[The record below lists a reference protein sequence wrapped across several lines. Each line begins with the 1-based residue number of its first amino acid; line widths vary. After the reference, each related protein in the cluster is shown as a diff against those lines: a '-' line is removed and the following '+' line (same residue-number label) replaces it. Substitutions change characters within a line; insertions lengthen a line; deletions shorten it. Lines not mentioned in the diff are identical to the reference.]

1 MAAQEDPTIAETPR
15 SASRRLKTEPPER
28 YQLLEIIGEGGMG
41 RVYRAHD
48 TTLGRDV
55 AVKMIE
61 KALPGPDKTT
71 QRERF
76 VREARAAARLLH
88 PNIAVIHDVDPDA
101 GFLVMELVEGE
112 SLRDAA
118 GKGALSPALVHSIAE
133 QVLAAL
139 DAAHAA
145 GIIHRDIKPSNIM
158 IANGHV
164 KLVDFGVAR
173 LVDADMTRTGEQ
185 VGTPAYMAPEQV
197 RGAQVDA
204 RTDLYSLG
212 ATLYEL
218 ITGERMI
225 AFESPGAQAIAK
237 VTSACGNDAALAR
250 LIARCLQADPA
261 ARHASARD
269 ALAAL
274 RPADHK
280 QLRVWPFAVA
290 AVALA
295 AIGAGAYLYSHRT
308 PPRDPRLTKAFTYA
322 QRGENEKAAGLLAS
336 YLGEH
341 PRDPEALTLKFV
353 TDWWEGG
360 MISAI
365 KDRAQD
371 APLTAAQRAML
382 NGIDLITQRRE
393 PEAVA
398 FLEQADREHPN
409 QIEILYAL
417 GEAQWHGQKLEA
429 GATTLERAFVMDPR
443 WEMALH
449 HVVEFR
455 LSRGETARLVPI
467 ANKLRPIDPA
477 NAATLDCQIAVGE
490 RRYADAVTGAK
501 KALGSLE
508 QIPEL
513 YICLA
518 QAQILAGDLDGG
530 EQTAKKAFD
539 LWPIDMREWGGFAQ
553 YAEIFL
559 YRGKLAEYLDLLRGK
574 PSRQR
579 ALALMIWNH
588 STETDETTP
597 VGVGMRMPPLGAA
610 TWLLQEKLKGHDA
623 SKVYESYPEQEVRAW
638 GEALWAPDDDAAI
651 AHLRHALEV
660 PQKGDMRM
668 LVAHELAARLHARGD
683 DTGAAVAC
691 DEVIHP
697 RVYENYRAVVL
708 PDCKQWSVRS
718 SR

>member
-1 MAAQEDPTIAETPR
+1 MSAQEDPTVAETPR
-15 SASRRLKTEPPER
+15 SAGRRLETEPPER
-28 YQLLEIIGEGGMG
+28 YQLLNIIGEGGMG

-61 KALPGPDKTT
+61 TPLAGPDRTA
-71 QRERF
+71 QRDRF

-112 SLRDAA
+112 TVRDVAARGTLAPSLVRT
-118 GKGALSPALVHSIAE
+118 VAE

-145 GIIHRDIKPSNIM
+145 GIIHRDVKPSNIM

-173 LVDADMTRTGEQ
+173 LVDADLTRTGEQ
-185 VGTPAYMAPEQV
+185 VGTPAYMAPEQM

-204 RTDLYSLG
+204 RTDLYGLG

-218 ITGERMI
+218 VTGERMI
-225 AFESPGAQAIAK
+225 AFESPSTEQLAK
-237 VTSACGNDAALAR
+237 VTSACAGDEALAR
-250 LIARCLQADPA
+250 VIVTSLQPDPA
-261 ARHASARD
+261 KRFDSARD

-274 RPADHK
+274 RPG
-280 QLRVWPFAVA
+280 RPRRRMWPLAAAIA
-290 AVALA
+290 AVGLA
-295 AIGAGAYLYSHRT
+295 AAGAYVWLHRAQ
-308 PPRDPRLTKAFTYA
+308 PRDPRLVKAFTAA
-322 QRGENEKAAGLLAS
+322 QRGENEKASNLLSA

-341 PRDPEALTLKFV
+341 PRDPEALSLEFLAE
-353 TDWWEGG
+353 WWEGG
-360 MISAI
+360 IVGPI
-365 KDRAQD
+365 KDRALA
-371 APLTAAQRAML
+371 APLSAGQRAMIQ
-382 NGIDLITQRRE
+382 GIDLITQRRE
-393 PEAVA
+393 TEAA
-398 FLEQADREHPN
+398 AYLAQADREHPN
-409 QIEILYAL
+409 DPLTLYAL
-417 GEAQWHGQKLEA
+417 GEAQWHGQQLEQ
-429 GATTLERAFVMDPR
+429 GATTLERAFMLDPR

-455 LSRGETARLVPI
+455 LTQGQSSRLVPI

-477 NAATLDCQIAVGE
+477 IAAKLDCEIAIAE
-490 RRYADAVTGAK
+490 RRYSDAITQTK
-501 KALGSLE
+501 TALQTYG
-508 QIPEL
+508 QVPEL

-518 QAQILAGDLDGG
+518 QAQALAGDLAGG
-530 EQTAKKAFD
+530 EATAKQAFD

-553 YAEIFL
+553 YAEFFL
-559 YRGKLAEYLDLLRGK
+559 YRGKLDDYLALLRDK

-579 ALALMIWNH
+579 VLVMLLWKH
-588 STETDETTP
+588 STDTNETDP
-597 VGVGMRMPPLGAA
+597 SGVGMREPPLGAA

-623 SKVYESYPEQEVRAW
+623 AKVYTTYPEQEVRAW

-651 AHLRHALEV
+651 AHLRHALDV
-660 PQKGDMRM
+660 PQKGDIRM
-668 LVAHELAARLHARGD
+668 LVAHELAARLHAKGD
-683 DTGAAVAC
+683 DAGASAAC

-697 RVYENYRAVVL
+697 RVYINYRAVVL
-708 PDCKQWSVRS
+708 PDCLVWSVRS
-718 SR
+718 PR